1 MKIPYSV
8 IKNFVPSLKHSPL
21 ELAEL
26 ISLKSYE
33 VNSVY
38 NPADSLKNI
47 VVGHIQEISVHPNA
61 DKLHITKVL
70 VDNNETLTIV
80 CGAKNIELGQKVA
93 VARIGAVLPNG
104 VNIQAANLRGQDS
117 FGMICSAQE
126 LGFDSKIEGVLIL
139 PNDAVVGSS
148 LADTLGLNEPIIDI
162 DNKGLGT
169 RASDSSSFYGV
180 SREIAL
186 ITNNK
191 LEPLELSQLPI
202 NKKLKKNIQIK
213 TNLCSYYSI
222 LEVSGLSNYKFDS
235 NILSKGTYRV
245 DLYVQTD
252 VFQLDS
258 KIHSTLDIIDQ
269 QSHYPAVDLGN
280 YILFET
286 GQPLHIFD
294 AEKVKGKDI
303 IIREAK
309 KGETFKDLKGIE
321 VVLEKGD
328 IVICDSEKII
338 ALAGIIGSAATAVDD
353 GTTQIL
359 IESASFDYNRIRQT
373 ARRLKLLTESA
384 KRFERQ
390 IPVELA
396 DIAIQRIIN
405 MVEKS
410 GLKVLGYVNQGNNKS
425 NRKAI
430 TLDYN
435 YVRKYIGVDISDKAI
450 DQFIKDL
457 QVEMYRPLGSHN
469 HNVIAPYWRLD
480 LNTQEEYIEEI
491 ARLYGYDNIK
501 ANLDMDVTKIN
512 TDLVFDFKRKIS
524 EELAKIGYIEILT
537 YPYSQTGTLKL
548 INPVDESKPYL
559 RENLVESM
567 INAINKNSNYV
578 NTLKLFE
585 ISNVFTSEQHLH
597 LSLSYWDKNQDS
609 NQNINQA
616 YDDTLKLIAQL
627 GFDYTKFSTEII
639 EDKIAIK
646 YSDNVIGV
654 ISNSLVI
661 ELDIATLSSLL
672 IPMTETYTPIPKYPV
687 VKRDITLAVNHT
699 ISAQE
704 VYNKIKELVSNR
716 CQYIGLKDR
725 FENNNIINYTF
736 HLEFRDSEKS
746 LLDSE
751 VNDEIEIIQK
761 YFKVTK

>member
-1 MKIPYSV
+1 MKIPYSI
-8 IKNFVPSLKHSPL
+8 IKNFVPSLKYSPE

-38 NPADSLKNI
+38 NPADGLKNV
-47 VVGHIQEISVHPNA
+47 VVGHIQEISPHPNA
-61 DKLHITKVL
+61 DKLNIVKVL
-70 VDNNETLTIV
+70 VDNNEILTII

-93 VARIGAVLPNG
+93 VARIGAILPNG

-126 LGFDSKIEGVLIL
+126 LGFDSKMEGVLIL
-139 PNDAVVGSS
+139 PNNSVVGTP
-148 LADTLGLNEPIIDI
+148 LADALGINESIIDI

-180 SREIAL
+180 AREIAL
-186 ITNNK
+186 ITNSK
-191 LEPLELSQLPI
+191 LEPLELSQLPV

-213 TNLCSYYSI
+213 TNLCNYYSI

-235 NILSKGTYRV
+235 NVLSKGTYRV

-269 QSHYPAVDLGN
+269 KSYYPAVDLGN

-309 KGETFKDLKGIE
+309 KGEIFIDLNGVEII
-321 VVLEKGD
+321 LEKGD
-328 IVICDSEKII
+328 IVICDSENII
-338 ALAGIIGSAATAVDD
+338 ALAGIIGSASTAVGD

-359 IESASFDYNRIRQT
+359 VESANFDHKRIRET

-390 IPVELA
+390 IPVELV
-396 DIAIQRIIN
+396 DIATQRLIN

-410 GLKVLGYVNQGNNKS
+410 GLQVLGYVNKGNNKS
-425 NRKAI
+425 DHKSI

-435 YVRKYIGVDISDKAI
+435 YIRKYIGVDISDRDI
-450 DQFIKDL
+450 DIFLKNL
-457 QVEMYRPLGSHN
+457 QIEMYRPLGSHK
-469 HNVIAPYWRLD
+469 HNVVSPYWRLD
-480 LNTQEEYIEEI
+480 LNTQEEYVEEI
-491 ARLYGYDNIK
+491 ARLYGYDNIP
-501 ANLDMDVTKIN
+501 ANLNINVNKI
-512 TDLVFDFKRKIS
+512 TSDLTFNFQRKIS
-524 EELAKIGYIEILT
+524 EELAKIGYTEVLT
-537 YPYSQTGTLKL
+537 YPYSNFGVLKL

-559 RENLVESM
+559 RQSLAESM
-567 INAINKNSNYV
+567 ISVINKNSDNF
-578 NTLKLFE
+578 NILKLFE
-585 ISNVFTSEQHLH
+585 VSNVFTSEQKLH
-597 LSLSYWDKNQDS
+597 LSLSYFNRDQDN

-616 YDDTLKLIAQL
+616 YNDLLKLIAQL
-627 GFDYTKFSTEII
+627 GFDHTQFITEMMEDTII
-639 EDKIAIK
+639 LK
-646 YSDNVIGV
+646 YADNVIGS

-661 ELDIATLSSLL
+661 ELDIAILSSIL
-672 IPMTETYTPIPKYPV
+672 IPATETYTPIPKYPS
-687 VKRDITLAVNHT
+687 VKRDITLTVNNK
-699 ISAQE
+699 ISAKE
-704 VYNKIKELVSNR
+704 VYNKISGLVSKR

-725 FENNNIINYTF
+725 FRNNNLINYTF
-736 HLEFRDSEKS
+736 RLEFRDAEKS

-751 VNDEIEIIQK
+751 VNTEIEKIQK
-761 YFKVTK
+761 HFQDTK